1 VFNLYVLGSSSDG
14 NCIYVDCGDTK
25 LLLDCGLSFKQTKS
39 KLHELGVS
47 LSGID
52 YVLITHEHADHI
64 QCLKQ
69 LVENYNVKAIASRGT
84 LSKTNIPEI
93 NKLYM
98 SDRQEIRLNNLTIE
112 AKKIN
117 HDALEPLC
125 FLITNSVN
133 EKMFYLTDCGLARY
147 LRFKDCDIYIIEA
160 NFCLEQLELNYQ
172 TNKIHKVQYDRA
184 LSGMGHLS
192 LEDSIEFLKNNIGGN
207 TKEIVLSHLSPVNAN
222 RDSFRRRAIKKLSF
236 NNIHIAEEGLNI
248 SYGINPQ
255 PF

>member
-1 VFNLYVLGSSSDG
+1 MFNLYVLGSSSDG

-25 LLLDCGLSFKQTKS
+25 LLLDCGLSFKQTKI
-39 KLHELGVS
+39 KLHEIGVS
-47 LSGID
+47 LSSID

-84 LSKTNIPEI
+84 LSKVNIPEI

-98 SDRQEIRLNNLTIE
+98 GDRQELRLDNLTIE

-133 EKMFYLTDCGLARY
+133 EKMLYLTDCGLARY
-147 LRFKDCDIYIIEA
+147 LRFKDCDIYIVEA
-160 NFCLEQLELNYQ
+160 NFYLEQLELNYQ
-172 TNKIHKVQYDRA
+172 TNKIHRVQYERA

-192 LEDSIEFLKNNIGGN
+192 LEDSIEFLKNNIGEN
-207 TKEIVLSHLSPVNAN
+207 TKEIILSHLSPVNAN
-222 RDSFRRRAIKKLSF
+222 RDLFKERAKKQLSF
-236 NNIHIAEEGLNI
+236 NNINIAEEGLYI
-248 SYGINPQ
+248 KYGINPQ